1 MYSQQICIFCGDQV
15 PVGWMT
21 RTDQDR
27 KLIRM
32 PFLKKQF
39 PSLFAAFQYMVK
51 HDYLLSQVQLHGF
64 QASMLTMP
72 CSGERGAG
80 VSAVRGLDVPPSNTG
95 RLAGDGS
102 M

>member
-1 MYSQQICIFCGDQV
+1 
-15 PVGWMT
+15 MT

-32 PFLKKQF
+32 PVLKKQF

-51 HDYLLSQVQLHGF
+51 HDYLLSQVQLHSWF
-64 QASMLTMP
+64 LRKHKLLTML
-72 CSGERGAG
+72 CSGEPGAG
-80 VSAVRGLDVPPSNTG
+80 IPRARGLDVPPSNTG